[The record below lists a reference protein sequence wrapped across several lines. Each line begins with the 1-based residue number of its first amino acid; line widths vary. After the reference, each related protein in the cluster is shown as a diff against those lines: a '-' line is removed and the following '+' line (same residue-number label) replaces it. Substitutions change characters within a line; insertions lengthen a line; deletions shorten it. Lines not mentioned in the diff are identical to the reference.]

1 MYNQPHA
8 ALPLPARW
16 KLLRLLVAVLFLV
29 PLQGADDQDHKHL
42 TILHVNDI
50 HGFMRPF
57 LDKASHPDLPVGGSA
72 YLAGLIM
79 EARQANPEGTV
90 LVSAGDMFQGTAI
103 SNRFY
108 GQPMVDLMNYLG
120 FDASAIG
127 NHEFDWGIEK
137 LQKTLSG
144 ARFPFLAA
152 NVLDSEGG
160 QLAGT
165 KPFALIERNGLKIAL
180 IGVCSTETP
189 RLTLYDNVKSMK
201 FLGPETVLPALV
213 RQVRKDGA
221 RLVVVL
227 SHLGLEGDRKMA
239 RDVPGID
246 VVVGGHVHT
255 PLFEP
260 ILEGDTVIVQA
271 GCYGLYL
278 GVLNLRVPLAQGK
291 PVEVEPGITLRRIVA
306 GPNATFDIKADQIVK
321 RYFDQ
326 IAKEYAEV
334 VGETTVELVHPPSGE
349 SNLGNLIC
357 DAIREK
363 TGADIAVQNG
373 GGIRAG
379 IPVGKITLEQIT
391 AVMPFDNQ
399 IITLQ
404 MSGRDIRELFT
415 KNTFWRKTGL
425 QISGAR
431 IVYSQNEKA
440 VPMLVSITVGDLPLD
455 DDRIYRVSTND
466 FLLKGGD
473 GYTTFAKGTAP
484 VPGPLIREAIRDHV
498 KAHSPL
504 STQKDNRIKVE

>member
-1 MYNQPHA
+1 MHDNKYGS
-8 ALPLPARW
+8 LPSPARW
-16 KLLRLLVAVLFLV
+16 KLLWLLAALLFLV
-29 PLQGADDQDHKHL
+29 PLRGADDQDHKHL

-79 EARQANPEGTV
+79 EARQANPEGIL

-103 SNRFY
+103 SNRFF
-108 GQPMVDLMNYLG
+108 GKPMVDLMNYLG

-137 LQKTLSG
+137 LQRTLAG

-152 NVLDSEGG
+152 NVLDHEGKP
-160 QLAGT
+160 LAGT
-165 KPFALIERNGLKIAL
+165 KPFAVCERKGLKIAL

-189 RLTLYDNVKSMK
+189 QLTLYDNVKSMK
-201 FLGPETVLPALV
+201 FLEPAAVLPALV
-213 RQVRKDGA
+213 KRMRQEGA

-227 SHLGLEGDRKMA
+227 SHLGLEGDRQMA
-239 RDVPGID
+239 RNVPGID
-246 VVVGGHVHT
+246 VIVGGHVHT

-260 ILEGDTVIVQA
+260 CVEEGTVIVQA

-278 GVLNLRVPLAQGK
+278 GALNLRVPLAPGK
-291 PVEVEPGITLRRIVA
+291 PVEVEPGISLRRIVA
-306 GPNATFDIKADQIVK
+306 GPNAAFDTKADQIVK
-321 RYFDQ
+321 SYFDQ

-334 VGETTVELVHPPSGE
+334 VGETTVELVHPPAGE

-357 DAIREK
+357 DAIREL

-379 IPVGKITLEQIT
+379 IPAGKITLEQIT

-404 MSGRDIRELFT
+404 MSGKDIRELFS

-431 IVYSQNEKA
+431 LVYSQNEKS
-440 VPMLVSITVGDLPLD
+440 VPVLVSITVGSLPLED
-455 DDRIYRVSTND
+455 EKIYRVSTND

-473 GYTTFAKGTAP
+473 GYTTFAKGVSP
-484 VPGPLIREAIRDHV
+484 VTGPLIREAIRDYV

-504 STQKDNRIKVE
+504 SPQKDNRIRVE